1 MQWPFY
7 ARFIRSQI
15 GVASYNARA
24 LDDFNAPN
32 AFIICCLLTTEVV
45 GTSKESVYMCD
56 FHSSTAILWKRFIL
70 DQILIRTFLHKIF
83 HF

>member
-45 GTSKESVYMCD
+45 GTSMESVYMCD
-56 FHSSTAILWKRFIL
+56 L
-70 DQILIRTFLHKIF
+70 QILLSNAV
-83 HF
+83 